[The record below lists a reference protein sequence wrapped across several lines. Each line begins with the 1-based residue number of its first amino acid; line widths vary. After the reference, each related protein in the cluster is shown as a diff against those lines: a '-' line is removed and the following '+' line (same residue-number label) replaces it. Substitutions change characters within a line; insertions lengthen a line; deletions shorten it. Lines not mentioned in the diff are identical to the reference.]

1 MSARRE
7 SESKASRGRV
17 LVVGDERSVLDAHA
31 RRLGQAGF
39 EVTEA
44 TGGAEALQRMENH
57 QFDLMLCDLSM
68 PQVDAL
74 SLLKRL
80 RARSPEVPV
89 VLILDPRDS
98 LTAIEAAP
106 LGAFK
111 CLVKPIAPKALEEAA
126 ANAVRLHRS
135 GRRTLAVFHNRRG
148 DPVEPTSF
156 SASAAKSEFGRVLEM
171 VIQGSIVVITK
182 HDAPKAVLVS
192 VDEFN
197 ALARTKERALDTLT
211 GEFDELLARMQTP
224 KARAGMKA
232 AFDASPKQLGRAAA
246 RAVRKRD

>member
-1 MSARRE
+1 MSARRV
-7 SESKASRGRV
+7 SESRASRGRV
-17 LVVGDERSVLDAHA
+17 LIVAEERSVLDSHA

-44 TGGAEALQRMENH
+44 AGGAEALQRMDSH
-57 QFDLMLCDLSM
+57 QFDLILCELSM
-68 PQVDAL
+68 PRVDAL

-80 RARSPEVPV
+80 RARAPEVPV
-89 VLILDPRDS
+89 VLVLDPRDNR
-98 LTAIEAAP
+98 TAIEAAR
-106 LGAFK
+106 LGAFQ
-111 CLVKPIAPKALEEAA
+111 CLVKPIAPKELEETA
-126 ANAVRLHRS
+126 ANAVRLQRA

-156 SASAAKSEFGRVLEM
+156 SASAAKSEFGRVLDM
-171 VIQGSIVVITK
+171 VIQGDIVVITK

-197 ALARTKERALDTLT
+197 ALARTKERTLDTLT
-211 GEFDELLARMQTP
+211 GEFDDLLARMQTP

-232 AFDASPKQLGRAAA
+232 AFDASPKQLGRAAVET
-246 RAVRKRD
+246 VRKRA